1 MKYISILLALWL
13 WVSCTSKNNLA
24 QVYSPNQKLQVS
36 VRTNAH
42 GNILYSVLYRGDT
55 LITPSPLG
63 FTEKDSLNLSSE
75 FEIKNVTFTQKNETW
90 TQPWGENKIL
100 TDHHNQMSVELENP
114 DVQLFLDFRL
124 FDEGL
129 GFRYRYQVHQKD
141 TLFLTN
147 ELTEFNFA
155 QEGTAWCIPASFET
169 YELPY
174 KEQKI
179 SEVKSANTP
188 ITFRWENALYASLH
202 EAALTDFPEMT
213 LRRTKNPLGF
223 KADLAPW
230 AEKFRAVVP
239 SHFQTPWRT
248 LQIGEKA
255 VDLINSSLILN
266 LNEPSRIKDP
276 SWIRPVKY
284 VGVWWGMHL
293 GIQGWYMG
301 DRHGA
306 TTQNAL
312 KHIQFAK
319 DNNIQAVLFE
329 GWNKGWEN
337 WGTSQAFNFTEP
349 YEDFDIRKI
358 ADFAREQG
366 VKIIG
371 HHETGGNIDNYES
384 QLDKAFSWY
393 KSLGIDMVKTGYA
406 GGITGGEMHHGQ
418 FMVRHYRKV
427 VETAAK
433 YQIMLNVHEPI
444 KPTGIRRTYP
454 NMMTREGV
462 RGMEWNAWS
471 EGNSPTHTVTI
482 PFTRMLA
489 GPIDYTPGIFDI
501 LYETANKSPLRKKWN
516 GLDPGNTREHTTL
529 CKQIANWV
537 VIYSPMQMA
546 SDLIEHYDHPAFA
559 FFRDFDADCD
569 TSQALQGE
577 VGQFVAIVRQAK
589 GKFFLGATTNE
600 TPRELSVPLS
610 FLPQG
615 KNFEATI
622 YADGQDAHY
631 QSNPLSYQI
640 LTKKVSSQDTLQI
653 RLAAGGGQAIVFK
666 EISKQ

>member
-1 MKYISILLALWL
+1 
-13 WVSCTSKNNLA
+13 
-24 QVYSPNQKLQVS
+24 
-36 VRTNAH
+36 
-42 GNILYSVLYRGDT
+42 
-55 LITPSPLG
+55 
-63 FTEKDSLNLSSE
+63 
-75 FEIKNVTFTQKNETW
+75 
-90 TQPWGENKIL
+90 
-100 TDHHNQMSVELENP
+100 
-114 DVQLFLDFRL
+114 
-124 FDEGL
+124 
-129 GFRYRYQVHQKD
+129 
-141 TLFLTN
+141 
-147 ELTEFNFA
+147 
-155 QEGTAWCIPASFET
+155 
-169 YELPY
+169 
-174 KEQKI
+174 
-179 SEVKSANTP
+179 
-188 ITFRWENALYASLH
+188 
-202 EAALTDFPEMT
+202 
-213 LRRTKNPLGF
+213 
-223 KADLAPW
+223 
-230 AEKFRAVVP
+230 
-239 SHFQTPWRT
+239 
-248 LQIGEKA
+248 
-255 VDLINSSLILN
+255 
-266 LNEPSRIKDP
+266 
-276 SWIRPVKY
+276 
-284 VGVWWGMHL
+284 
-293 GIQGWYMG
+293 MG